1 MYLCFVFLF
10 VIRDKNEQLDEE
22 IQRAGTERA
31 PSTGV
36 SAPLSSWGVRGAP
49 PSWHVDVFTNQEL
62 SKPHHLRF

>member
-36 SAPLSSWGVRGAP
+36 SAPLSLWGP
-49 PSWHVDVFTNQEL
+49 PSWHVDVFTNPGALQ
-62 SKPHHLRF
+62 PHHLGF